1 MLYERPIQVMKTLFQ
16 FPVPHSHRT
25 MTPVAWRIRPSRLKL
40 DKELKIL
47 SQEHHMVSYRDLLE
61 QKRRDVPE
69 VDARE
74 ALRLREH
81 GATFVDVREQ
91 DEFDQGAIPGA
102 VHIPRGFLEMRIE
115 ETVRD
120 PASPLVVFC
129 AGGTRSLF
137 AAETLQQLG
146 YGQVFSMAG
155 GFNGWKGSGLPWR
168 IPQTLSSDQRRRYS
182 RHLLIPE
189 VGEEGQRKLLDAQVL
204 LVGAGG
210 LGSPAA
216 LYLAAAGVGT
226 IGIIDADVVDDSNLQ
241 RQVIHTA
248 ERLGIPKVESARIG
262 IQALNPDVRVEKHE
276 VHLDKSNV
284 LDIFSQYDV
293 ILDGTDNFA
302 TRYLINDACVLLDKP
317 NAHGSIFRFEGQA
330 TTFIPHV
337 GPCYRCLFP
346 SPPPPEL
353 APSCAEAGV
362 LGLLPGTIGII
373 QATEVAK
380 LILGIGEPLV
390 GRLLTYDA
398 LEMEFRELRLSR
410 DPECPMCGP
419 GAPTSLEDIEYT
431 DVGCRIPA
439 LEAR

>member
-1 MLYERPIQVMKTLFQ
+1 MATYQELLERT
-16 FPVPHSHRT
+16 RG
-25 MTPVAWRIRPSRLKL
+25 RIR
-40 DKELKIL
+40 EI
-47 SQEHHMVSYRDLLE
+47 
-61 QKRRDVPE
+61 
-69 VDARE
+69 DARDS
-74 ALRLREH
+74 ARLREQ
-81 GATFVDVREQ
+81 GAVLIDIREQ
-91 DEFDQGAIPGA
+91 DEVDQGVIPGA
-102 VHIPRGFLEMRIE
+102 IHIPRGYLEMRIE
-115 ETVRD
+115 EAVRD
-120 PASPLVVFC
+120 RDTPVVVYC
-129 AGGTRSLF
+129 AGGVRSAF
-137 AAETLQQLG
+137 GAEALGQLG
-146 YGQVFSMAG
+146 YRDVASMAG
-155 GFNGWKGSGLPWR
+155 GFTAWKSAGLPWR
-168 IPQTLSSDQRRRYS
+168 ISQTLSPDQRRRYS

-189 VGEEGQRKLLDAQVL
+189 VGEEGQRKLLDARVL

-226 IGIIDADVVDDSNLQ
+226 LGIVDADVVDDSNLQ
-241 RQVIHTA
+241 RQVLHST
-248 ERLGIPKVESARIG
+248 ERLGVSKVESARQAIT
-262 IQALNPDVRVEKHE
+262 ALNPDVRVVAHE
-276 VHLDKSNV
+276 TRLDKENV
-284 LDIFSQYDV
+284 LAIFSGYDI

-302 TRYLINDACVLLDKP
+302 TRYLINDACVLLNKP

-330 TTFIPHV
+330 TTFVPYH

-346 SPPPPEL
+346 TPPPPEL

-380 LILGIGEPLV
+380 LILGIGEPLI

-410 DPECPMCGP
+410 DPACPMCGP

-439 LEAR
+439 LAGA

>member
-1 MLYERPIQVMKTLFQ
+1 MPTY
-16 FPVPHSHRT
+16 
-25 MTPVAWRIRPSRLKL
+25 
-40 DKELKIL
+40 
-47 SQEHHMVSYRDLLE
+47 QELLE
-61 QKRRDVPE
+61 QKRAVVRE
-69 VDARE
+69 VDPRE
-74 ALRLREH
+74 SLRLREQ
-81 GATFVDVREQ
+81 GAVLIDVREQ

-102 VHIPRGFLEMRIE
+102 IHIPRGFLEMRIE
-115 ETVRD
+115 EAVKD
-120 PASPLVVFC
+120 PETPIVVFC
-129 AGGTRSLF
+129 AGGVRSLF
-137 AAETLQQLG
+137 GAESLAQLG
-146 YGQVFSMAG
+146 YANAMSMSG
-155 GFNGWKGSGLPWR
+155 GFNGWKGAGLPWR
-168 IPQTLSSDQRRRYS
+168 VPQSFSPDQRRRYS

-189 VGEEGQRKLLDAQVL
+189 VGEEGQRKLLDSKVL
-204 LVGAGG
+204 LIGAGG

-226 IGIIDADVVDDSNLQ
+226 LGVVDADIVDDSNLQ
-241 RQVIHTA
+241 RQVIHSTD
-248 ERLGIPKVESARIG
+248 RLGMPKVESARIG
-262 IQALNPDVRVEKHE
+262 IQALNPDVNVIKHE
-276 VHLDKSNV
+276 VRLDQSNV

-302 TRYLINDACVLLDKP
+302 TRYLINDACVLLNKP

-330 TTFIPHV
+330 TTFIPHE

-346 SPPPPEL
+346 TPPPPEL

-362 LGLLPGTIGII
+362 LGLLPGTVGMI

-419 GAPTSLEDIEYT
+419 GAPTTLDDIEYT

-439 LEAR
+439 LAGD

>member
-1 MLYERPIQVMKTLFQ
+1 
-16 FPVPHSHRT
+16 
-25 MTPVAWRIRPSRLKL
+25 
-40 DKELKIL
+40 
-47 SQEHHMVSYRDLLE
+47 MVSYRDLLE

-189 VGEEGQRKLLDAQVL
+189 VGEEGQRKLLDARVL

-284 LDIFSQYDV
+284 LEIFSQYDV

>member
-1 MLYERPIQVMKTLFQ
+1 
-16 FPVPHSHRT
+16 
-25 MTPVAWRIRPSRLKL
+25 
-40 DKELKIL
+40 
-47 SQEHHMVSYRDLLE
+47 MVSYRELLE
-61 QKRRDVPE
+61 QKRRDIPE

-74 ALRLREH
+74 ALRMREH

-120 PASPLVVFC
+120 AESPIVVLC

-146 YGQVFSMAG
+146 YRQVVSMAG

-168 IPQTLSSDQRRRYS
+168 IPQTLSPDQRRRYS

-189 VGEEGQRKLLDAQVL
+189 VGEEGQRKLLDARVL

-226 IGIIDADVVDDSNLQ
+226 LGIIDADVVDDSNLQ

-262 IQALNPDVRVEKHE
+262 IQALNPDVQVEKHE
-276 VHLDKSNV
+276 VHLDKNNV

-419 GAPTSLEDIEYT
+419 GAPTSLADIEYT

-439 LEAR
+439 LGVR

>member
-1 MLYERPIQVMKTLFQ
+1 MPTY
-16 FPVPHSHRT
+16 
-25 MTPVAWRIRPSRLKL
+25 
-40 DKELKIL
+40 
-47 SQEHHMVSYRDLLE
+47 QEMLE
-61 QKRRDVPE
+61 QKRASVRE

-74 ALRLREH
+74 SARLREL
-81 GATFVDVREQ
+81 GTILVDIREQ
-91 DEFDQGAIPGA
+91 DEVDQGIIPGA

-115 ETVRD
+115 ETIRD
-120 PASPLVVFC
+120 RDTPVIVYC
-129 AGGTRSLF
+129 AGGVRSIF
-137 AAETLQQLG
+137 GAEALNDLG
-146 YGQVFSMAG
+146 YRDVASMAG
-155 GFNGWKGSGLPWR
+155 GFSGWKAAGLPWR
-168 IPQTLSSDQRRRYS
+168 VPQSLNPDQRRRYS

-189 VGEEGQRKLLDAQVL
+189 VAEEGQRKLLDAKVL

-226 IGIIDADVVDDSNLQ
+226 LGVVDADIVDDSNLQ
-241 RQVIHTA
+241 RQVIHTT
-248 ERLGIPKVESARIG
+248 ERVGMPKVESARIA
-262 IQALNPDVRVEKHE
+262 IEALNPDVNVVKHE
-276 VHLDKSNV
+276 ARLDQSNV
-284 LDIFSQYDV
+284 LDIFADYDV

-330 TTFIPHV
+330 TTFVPHE

-346 SPPPPEL
+346 TPPPPEL

-362 LGLLPGTIGII
+362 LGLLPGTIGLI
-373 QATEVAK
+373 QATETAK
-380 LILGIGEPLV
+380 LILGIGQPLV

-419 GAPTSLEDIEYT
+419 GAPTSLDEIEYT
-431 DVGCRIPA
+431 DVGCLIPA
-439 LEAR
+439 LAVH